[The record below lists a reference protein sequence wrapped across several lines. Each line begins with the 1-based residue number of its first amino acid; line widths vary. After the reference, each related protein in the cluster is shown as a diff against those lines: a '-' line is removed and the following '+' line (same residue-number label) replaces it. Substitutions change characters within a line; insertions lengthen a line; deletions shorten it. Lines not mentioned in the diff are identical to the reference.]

1 MHVDTAWS
9 RTPSGPWDHPD
20 WVLTRAVAAAVID
33 PEEHLLIGETRLD
46 EIPLPV
52 VAKRLGISPNLAAS
66 WRGKAERRLVAA
78 IASGELD
85 WETLHTC
92 SAAVQAKRRQ
102 AQRAQALA
110 AASIGPAERPPA
122 RERIAAAA

>member
-46 EIPLPV
+46 DVPLPV
-52 VAKRLGISPNLAAS
+52 VAKRLGIGPTLAAVRPKPS
-66 WRGKAERRLVAA
+66 GEAEKAGHKQLLTGPAPSGMTCGFFLYPHRRAAGLVAA
-78 IASGELD
+78 LWAVAGPEL
-85 WETLHTC
+85 ERML
-92 SAAVQAKRRQ
+92 RN
-102 AQRAQALA
+102 AL
-110 AASIGPAERPPA
+110 SSVG
-122 RERIAAAA
+122 